1 MTTAFIGAE
10 NGVYHLD
17 GDSLTPLGLDEHRI
31 SAILAWRNGGTD
43 YTILA
48 GSYESGMFRSTDSGA
63 SWQPANEGLTAPCI
77 RTIQHDPTTSGGIL
91 CGTEPARAYITT
103 DGGASWWEFTSLKEL
118 ATCPDWYL
126 PYSPRAGA
134 IRNFYSPPDEP
145 LRLLGAIEVG
155 GLLSSED
162 KGGAWELLNT
172 QPDDDIHYITG
183 HPTENDVL
191 FAALG
196 WASMTRGR
204 RREDEPQ
211 LGGVGRSDDG
221 GKTWRKFFSDYTRAV
236 IVPPARPDLVLAAPA
251 LRVGQ
256 QGRIDVSADGGESWQ
271 PASGGLATPME
282 DMVEIFM
289 PAPDGEICAVCS
301 GGRLLQ
307 AAPGEWQWRALLPA
321 GSDVRA
327 ESISFI

>member
-1 MTTAFIGAE
+1 MTAAFIGTAQ
-10 NGVYHLD
+10 GVYHLD
-17 GDSLTPLGLDEHRI
+17 GDTPTPLGLDEHRI

-63 SWQPANEGLTAPCI
+63 TWSPANEGLTAPSI
-77 RTIQHDPTTSGGIL
+77 RTIQHDPTTPGGIL

-103 DGGASWWEFTSLKEL
+103 DGGVSWWEFTSLKEL
-118 ATCPDWYL
+118 PTCPDWYL

-162 KGGAWELLNT
+162 KGGTWELLNT
-172 QPDDDIHYITG
+172 QPDDDIHYVTG
-183 HPTENDVL
+183 HPEQSDVL
-191 FAALG
+191 YAALG
-196 WASMTRGR
+196 WASMNRERGP
-204 RREDEPQ
+204 DAPK
-211 LGGVGRSDDG
+211 LGGVARSDDS

-236 IVPPARPDLVLAAPA
+236 IVPPARPDLLLAAPA

-256 QGRIDVSADGGESWQ
+256 QGRIDVSEDGGESWQ
-271 PASGGLATPME
+271 PASGGLTTPME

-289 PAPDGEICAVCS
+289 PAPHGEIWGVCS
-301 GGRLLQ
+301 GGRLL
-307 AAPGEWQWRALLPA
+307 AAEPGEWQWRSMLPA
-321 GSDVRA
+321 DSGLRA
-327 ESISFI
+327 QSVSFIE